1 MGWLAL
7 YGYLAVVALIN
18 LLGLRRIRPGAP
30 TDEIAVLIPARNEEE
45 NLRRLLPALIE
56 PNPGVRV
63 YVYDD
68 GSEDETAEV
77 AAAAGARVI
86 RGGELPEGWTGKNHA
101 CHRLAQV
108 AAEDSPARWW
118 VFLDADVYPEPGF
131 LGGVVSHLNRSRS
144 PVLTGF
150 PQGLPGGGIEPLFLA
165 WVGWVLLA
173 TNPFALVSR
182 SRRGHSRFTNGQ
194 FTVWRA
200 DVYTQLWPNERLR
213 DRILEDVLIGRVL
226 AKEGIFVETVNV
238 SPVLAVRMYDT
249 WRQAL
254 DGMSKNSYEITGS
267 GWGTMLLTLLF
278 VAIAVGWIFA
288 PWGLALLMLS
298 GLAAA
303 LTMRYVLWV
312 VPVMPLAVLI
322 GAFTLLRS
330 WVWRRTGRVTWK
342 GRTYPRG

>member
-18 LLGLRRIRPGAP
+18 LFGLRRVRPGGP
-30 TDEIAVLIPARNEEE
+30 TDEIAVLIPARNEAD
-45 NLRRLLPALIE
+45 NLRRLLPSLIE

-68 GSEDETAEV
+68 GSEDDTAEI
-77 AAAAGARVI
+77 AARSGARVI
-86 RGGELPEGWTGKNHA
+86 RGGDLPEGWTGKNHA

-118 VFLDADVYPEPGF
+118 MFLDADVYPEPGF
-131 LGGVVSHLNRSRS
+131 LGGVAEHLHRSRS
-144 PVLTGF
+144 PVMTGF
-150 PQGLPGGGIEPLFLA
+150 PRGLPGRGIEPLFLA

-182 SRRGHSRFTNGQ
+182 SRIGHSRFTNGQ
-194 FTVWRA
+194 FTVWQA
-200 DVYTQLWPNERLR
+200 DVYTQIWPNERLR
-213 DRILEDVLIGRVL
+213 GQILEDVLIGRVL
-226 AKEGIFVETVNV
+226 AKERIFVETVNV

-267 GWGTMLLTLLF
+267 GSGTALLALLF
-278 VAIAVGWIFA
+278 VAIAVGWVFA
-288 PWGLALLMLS
+288 PWGLALLMIS

-312 VPVMPLAVLI
+312 VPIMPLAVLI

-330 WVWRRTGRVTWK
+330 WLWRRTGRVTWK
-342 GRTYPRG
+342 GRVYPRG

>member
-7 YGYLAVVALIN
+7 YGYLALVALIN
-18 LLGLRRIRPGAP
+18 LFGLRRVRPGGP

-56 PNPGVRV
+56 PNPGLRV

-68 GSEDETAEV
+68 GSEDGTAEV
-77 AAAAGARVI
+77 ATAAGARVI
-86 RGGELPEGWTGKNHA
+86 RGGELPQGWTGKNHA
-101 CHRLAQV
+101 CHCLAQV
-108 AAEDSPARWW
+108 ATEDSAARWW

-131 LGGVVSHLNRSRS
+131 LGGVVEHLKRSKS

-150 PQGLPGGGIEPLFLA
+150 PRGLPGRGIEPMFLA

-200 DVYTQLWPNERLR
+200 EVYTQLWPNERLR

-226 AKEGIFVETVNV
+226 AKEGVFVETVNV
-238 SPVLAVRMYDT
+238 SPVLGVRMYDT

-267 GWGTMLLTLLF
+267 GLGTLFLTLLF
-278 VAIAVGWIFA
+278 MAIAVGWVFA

-312 VPVMPLAVLI
+312 VPVMPVAVLI